1 MVVKQKIWVAILVL
15 FPLLALGGLF
25 YGLHVKH
32 QHPSDIINR
41 QKTPLDFEDNQ
52 VQCPQCHMYLVGK
65 KHTAQ
70 VVDAKGRT
78 EFFDDIG
85 CVILWLRDQKIEPKS
100 VTIWAFTLDTHHY
113 IDAFKAHYSLTEAT
127 PMEYGFGVYENA
139 KEGSIGFD
147 EMRLKML
154 RGENMSDPKV
164 RQKLLGREP

>member
-1 MVVKQKIWVAILVL
+1 MIQKLILIL
-15 FPLLALGGLF
+15 FPLLSLALFAFF
-25 YGLHVKH
+25 Y
-32 QHPSDIINR
+32 Q
-41 QKTPLDFEDNQ
+41 QKTRDVTQISNHTHTPIEFKDNTL
-52 VQCPQCHMYLVGK
+52 QCPRCFMYLVGK

-70 VVDAKGRT
+70 VIDTKGKT
-78 EFFDDIG
+78 LFFDDIG
-85 CVILWLRDQKIEPKS
+85 CVILWLRDQKIEPKQM
-100 VTIWAFTLDTHHY
+100 VIWAFSLDTHRY